1 MCSSVYIQIFAEDR
15 KLTSSRCFRMTSDQ
29 IPTDLQAMQKWA
41 QKPDLKIKIRN
52 LKKKKKKSQHQ
63 QLHPAREMEFSDL
76 TPVCY

>member
-1 MCSSVYIQIFAEDR
+1 MCSSVYIQVFAEDS

-52 LKKKKKKSQHQ
+52 LKKKKKSQHQ

>member
-52 LKKKKKKSQHQ
+52 LKKKKKKSQ
-63 QLHPAREMEFSDL
+63 LRFSPY
-76 TPVCY
+76 TWQ